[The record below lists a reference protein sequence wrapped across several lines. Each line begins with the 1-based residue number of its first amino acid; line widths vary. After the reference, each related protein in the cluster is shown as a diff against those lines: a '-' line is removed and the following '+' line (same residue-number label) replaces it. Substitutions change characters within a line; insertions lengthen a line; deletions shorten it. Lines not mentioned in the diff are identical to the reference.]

1 MTELYII
8 SGFLGAGK
16 TTCIQ
21 TMVRSALKG
30 KKIAVIEN
38 DFGES
43 SVDAALLSE
52 CSLTVTNL
60 SSGCICCSL
69 TGNFRR
75 ALEQIQQDYAPDVI
89 LVEPSGV
96 GKLSDVVKQCISL
109 EDQGN
114 IHLVRTITVVDVR
127 FFEKYR
133 KNYGEFYED
142 QILYADLILMSHQE
156 TCPDNLEHIAEKIRE
171 MNPEAEI
178 QMDFWESIPGKVF
191 RYGFRNS
198 NILKLEL
205 EQAVS
210 MKSVRIRRAG
220 GAGNKQEQKAGFFQ
234 RHFARDVFSAVTVEW
249 NAPMTREE
257 LGRRALNVLKHADG
271 RILRGKGLV
280 RNADAVS
287 DEMPFLAFHFLP
299 ESISIEPTRASG
311 HQICFIG
318 TGLNRTQIETLFR
331 EDRTHE
337 DTDMDHHRS
346 A

>member
-21 TMVRSALKG
+21 TMVRSALKE
-30 KKIAVIEN
+30 KKVAVIEN

-43 SVDAALLSE
+43 SVDAALLAE

-69 TGNFRR
+69 TGDFKR
-75 ALEQIQQDYAPDVI
+75 ALEQIQKDYAPDVI

-96 GKLSDVVKQCISL
+96 GKLSDVVKLCISL
-109 EDQGN
+109 EDQGK
-114 IHLVRTITVVDVR
+114 IQLVRTITVVDVR
-127 FFEKYR
+127 FFDKYR

-156 TCPDNLEHIAEKIRE
+156 ACPDNLEHLAEKIRE

-178 QMDFWESIPGKVF
+178 QMDFWESISGKVF

-210 MKSVRIRRAG
+210 MKPVRIRKAA
-220 GAGNKQEQKAGFFQ
+220 GAGKKQEQKAGFFQ
-234 RHFARDVFSAVTVEW
+234 RHFAREVFSAVTVEW
-249 NAPMTREE
+249 NMPITREE
-257 LGRRALNVLKHADG
+257 LGRRVLNVVKRADG
-271 RILRGKGLV
+271 NILRGKGIA
-280 RNADAVS
+280 RNAEEHS
-287 DEMPFLAFHFLP
+287 DGEEFLAFHFLP

-318 TGLNRTQIETLFR
+318 TGLNLKQIETLFQ
-331 EDRTHE
+331 EGGAHVDS
-337 DTDMDHHRS
+337 DMDHHWP